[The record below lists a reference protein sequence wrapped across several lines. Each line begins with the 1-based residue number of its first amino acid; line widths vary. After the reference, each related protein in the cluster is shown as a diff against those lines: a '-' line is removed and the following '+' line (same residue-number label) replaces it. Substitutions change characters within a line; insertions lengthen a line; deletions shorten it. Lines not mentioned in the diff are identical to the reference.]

1 MNNAAHADIPDW
13 MRANILN
20 CKRPLSDRAILQA
33 IKQEETLQLA
43 LSVHRA
49 LAKGRPRP
57 EIQDG
62 IVRDMAPSLG
72 YWLDLKLKTDHVAAD
87 RGHRGRFAREV
98 SYDLQAIEEN
108 QRMRDR
114 LGLPVTAGLR
124 DIDNALSAMTRSELS
139 RFLNEGQGS
148 ANCQDSFTIA
158 TAIRGPAVDP
168 S

>member
-1 MNNAAHADIPDW
+1 MSNAAHADIPDW

-20 CKRPLSDRAILQA
+20 CRRPLSDRAILRA
-33 IKQEETLQLA
+33 IKQEEILTLA
-43 LSVHRA
+43 LSAYQAR
-49 LAKGRPRP
+49 AKGRPLP

-62 IVRDMAPSLG
+62 IVRNMAPSLG
-72 YWLDLKLKTDHVAAD
+72 YWLDLKLKTGNVAAD
-87 RGHRGRFAREV
+87 RGHNRRFAREV

-114 LGLPVTAGLR
+114 LGLPITAGLR
-124 DIDNALSAMTRSELS
+124 DIDKALSAMTRSELS
-139 RFLNEGQGS
+139 RFLNKGQGS

-158 TAIRGPAVDP
+158 AAIRGPAVNP